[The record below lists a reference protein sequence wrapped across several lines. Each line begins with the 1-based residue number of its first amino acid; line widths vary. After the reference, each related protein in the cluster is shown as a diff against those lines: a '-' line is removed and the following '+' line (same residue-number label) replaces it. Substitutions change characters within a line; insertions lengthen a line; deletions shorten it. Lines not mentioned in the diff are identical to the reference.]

1 MPMPSLASARLR
13 GAPPPPTDPE
23 NPGYLPPFTGTDPE
37 VAAAVAEELRQRQ
50 HSLAMHAAGQ
60 RGVSVPLEQAAVER
74 IAIGRTKAL
83 FGGKC
88 AQVLPETG
96 VPAHEAALIALLA
109 PGDTVLCPGHDFG
122 GHGVHSTLA
131 ALPGRPYD
139 VVPYSL
145 RASDGL
151 VDMTDVLRLARAHLP
166 TVIVAGGTSHPRI
179 PDLARFRQIADEVGA
194 LLMVD
199 MTCFAGLVA
208 AGLQP
213 SPVSGAHIVTADL
226 GGMVD
231 GAGGGVLLTDDR
243 HLATRLAPVSAAR
256 RPSGRPGESLVA
268 QAVALREATSS
279 AFRDRQ
285 ERALRGARIL
295 AGRLLADDVAESG
308 VRVVTGSTETSLVLL
323 DLLPASLDAGRAEE
337 RLRALGIRPDSAER
351 HGLCLGTAPLAVRG
365 FDDTSFREVADVIA
379 RAFTHEPHAAEM
391 AELSTRVAA
400 LTERHPVACAH
411 TETHPE
417 EE

>member
-13 GAPPPPTDPE
+13 GAPPPPTATE
-23 NPGYLPPFTGTDPE
+23 NPGYLPPFTDTDPE

-50 HSLAMHAAGQ
+50 HTLAMTAAGQ
-60 RGVSVPLEQAAVER
+60 RGVPEQAAVER
-74 IAIGRTKAL
+74 IAVGRTKAL

-96 VPAHEAALIALLA
+96 VPAHESALIALSA
-109 PGDTVLCPGHDFG
+109 PGDTVLCPDHAFG
-122 GHGVHSTLA
+122 GHDVHSTLA

-166 TVIVAGGTSHPRI
+166 TVIVAGGATHPRI

-226 GGMVD
+226 DGMVD
-231 GAGGGVLLTDDR
+231 GTGGGVLLTDDR
-243 HLATRLAPVSAAR
+243 HLATRLAPISAAR
-256 RPSGRPGESLVA
+256 RMSGRPGESLAA
-268 QAVALREATSS
+268 QAVALREAASS

-308 VRVVTGSTETSLVLL
+308 ARVVTGSTETPLVLL
-323 DLLPASLDAGRAEE
+323 DLLHASPAAVRAGE
-337 RLRALGIRPDSAER
+337 RLRALGIRPDSADK
-351 HGLCLGTAPLAVRG
+351 HGLCLGTAPPAVRG
-365 FDDTSFREVADVIA
+365 FDDRSFREIADVIA
-379 RAFTHEPHAAEM
+379 RALTHEPDAAAM
-391 AELSTRVAA
+391 AELSARVAA
-400 LTERHPVACAH
+400 LTEHHPLACADA
-411 TETHPE
+411 HPE